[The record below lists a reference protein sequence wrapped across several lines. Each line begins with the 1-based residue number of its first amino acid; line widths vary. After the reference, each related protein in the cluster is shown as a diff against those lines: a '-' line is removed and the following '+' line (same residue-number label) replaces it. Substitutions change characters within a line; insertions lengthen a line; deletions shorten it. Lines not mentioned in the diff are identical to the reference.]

1 MEDFSS
7 SVINTDNSISSKE
20 TSINTSQNLEAKNE
34 ISPYMQKQIIKSIA
48 QNLRDI
54 IKENIRKNLM
64 KYVKYD
70 LFYIGRNPPIS
81 IEDYIN
87 RIYKNTKMNIS
98 SLILSVIYI
107 DRFLELNGY
116 ILSMKNIHRIILA
129 ACLLS
134 IKFNEDV
141 NVSSKYYASIAGIP
155 VYDLNNLEF
164 YLIVKLQFEL
174 FVNCDLYQKYLK
186 EFEQQ
191 NNERK
196 MKQSQLSLNMK
207 PNNINSNYRKNH
219 RL

>member
-1 MEDFSS
+1 MEDLSS

-20 TSINTSQNLEAKNE
+20 TAINTSQNLETKNE

-48 QNLRDI
+48 QNIRDI
-54 IKENIRKNLM
+54 IKENILKNLM

-87 RIYKNTKMNIS
+87 RIYKMTKMNIS

-107 DRFLELNGY
+107 DRFSELNGY
-116 ILSMKNIHRIILA
+116 ILSMKNIHRIILT

-141 NVSSKYYASIAGIP
+141 NISSKYYASIAGIP

-164 YLIVKLQFEL
+164 YLIVKLQFGL
-174 FVNCDLYQKYLK
+174 FVNYDIYQKYFEYFCKPMRK
-186 EFEQQ
+186 ENKKKE
-191 NNERK
+191 N
-196 MKQSQLSLNMK
+196 
-207 PNNINSNYRKNH
+207 
-219 RL
+219 